1 MANTSTIGDF
11 SSAAA
16 AAADVAAAAA
26 AADSAAA
33 AAAVT
38 AASADVAAAASAAT
52 EDTAAA
58 DAAAAIVGAA
68 AGNQAVWKR
77 PNMRG
82 SKCSINGYVRLGI
95 VKTIIVE
102 LSSVGEDTIREFR
115 ESCLGH
121 FIREEWGGFVSNA
134 ALHALFSNEVVRP
147 DAQADEF
154 WFRIGRRLIRFS
166 RFEYALVTGMR
177 FGDSDF
183 DIHGDDVHIEGSV
196 YDRYPI
202 LSSGGQMLDRIRD
215 RFATGYFRQQS
226 GDALKVAKVLC
237 VSYLL
242 FGFDGGKH
250 IADRWLWTL
259 VEDHTRW
266 ESFPWGGYSYQIL
279 VTYLREIPIEVPA
292 GLDPSYHFYGNI
304 YAIMIWAC
312 EAIPSLGSKCGNI
325 LGASFI
331 QRPRCTR
338 WKLKKLC
345 PVSFTTFFDD
355 QIDCFEVL
363 VPTPEEEEEP
373 YMMSISDEASERV
386 QYIHRMPLFK
396 KGVVGRGKGK
406 GKGKGRARDGDSS
419 GRERIVRQRTSGP
432 VISDSPYVIAGR
444 ESSVE
449 PHEHVHTDPQRRS
462 SPIRG
467 SHQTASSSA
476 RGTEETAHITDLD
489 TLFTQL
495 RQYVD
500 STAQQIYRYIDTTAQ
515 ETRRHIDTTAEE
527 TRRRMEELFATTQWP
542 FRDIGEFMSSSPHD
556 GSVPTGPRV
565 AQTESIPT
573 ADVQGLDHRSLVTTV
588 TPSIIPPPPS
598 LDHQSSVPTVTPS
611 VIPAEMLVTAPE
623 IVPKTRPSPSSAD
636 LIPIA
641 FDYATVASRADT
653 YYSPRM
659 QYRSYRP
666 HSPYSSTVV
675 RKRKDLDEEA
685 YCRWLDSDESVNV
698 GAACGASA
706 SWFLMLQD
714 GSKLIDAEHL
724 DAYMGILQFDPAFV
738 GVRWLDDWAHQTVL
752 VHTSFLATCI
762 NVWNNRK
769 RRKGSSMIDS
779 DDLTFLVNHV
789 HGLRPFWGD
798 HRPWWELREVL
809 TIWNTSP
816 KSSSGH
822 WVLLRIHLE
831 ESIICMHDSLAKEEQ
846 KTWLNL
852 RGRQAT
858 GLSRLIPIVLREAG
872 FYERRLDITPVDS
885 FRVVAAIKDEH
896 YIQDDATSCGAFAIR
911 TLESLIQGS
920 FSHGKT
926 ETDIYA
932 FRGRMARAIWRFSDD
947 ADSVVCD
954 LTSLF
959 IPVDDVD

>member
-1 MANTSTIGDF
+1 
-11 SSAAA
+11 
-16 AAADVAAAAA
+16 
-26 AADSAAA
+26 
-33 AAAVT
+33 
-38 AASADVAAAASAAT
+38 
-52 EDTAAA
+52 
-58 DAAAAIVGAA
+58 
-68 AGNQAVWKR
+68 
-77 PNMRG
+77 MRG

-121 FIREEWGGFVSNA
+121 LIREEWGGFVSNA

-215 RFATGYFRQQS
+215 QFATGYFRQQS
-226 GDALKVAKVLC
+226 GDALKVAKV
-237 VSYLL
+237 YW
-242 FGFDGGKH
+242 FH
-250 IADRWLWTL
+250 I
-259 VEDHTRW
+259 
-266 ESFPWGGYSYQIL
+266 
-279 VTYLREIPIEVPA
+279 YLRDIPIEVPA

-338 WKLKKLC
+338 WKLKKLG
-345 PVSFTTFFDD
+345 PVAFTTFFDD
-355 QIDCFEVL
+355 QMDCFEVL
-363 VPTPEEEEEP
+363 VPTTEEEEEP
-373 YMMSISDEASERV
+373 YMMSICDEASERV
-386 QYIHRMPLFK
+386 QYTHRMPLFK
-396 KGVVGRGKGK
+396 KGIVGRGKGK
-406 GKGKGRARDGDSS
+406 GKGNGRARDGDSS

-432 VISDSPYVIAGR
+432 VISDYPYVIAGR

-449 PHEHVHTDPQRRS
+449 PHEHVHTDAQRRS

-476 RGTEETAHITDLD
+476 RGTEETVHITDLD

-515 ETRRHIDTTAEE
+515 ETRRHIDTTTEE

-542 FRDIGEFMSSSPHD
+542 FRDIDEFMSSSPQD

-565 AQTESIPT
+565 AQTEIIPT
-573 ADVQGLDHRSLVTTV
+573 ADVQGLDHRSLVTT
-588 TPSIIPPPPS
+588 
-598 LDHQSSVPTVTPS
+598 
-611 VIPAEMLVTAPE
+611 MLVTAPE
-623 IVPKTRPSPSSAD
+623 IVPKSRPSSSSAD

-653 YYSPRM
+653 YYSPRL

-666 HSPYSSTVV
+666 HSPFSSTVV

-698 GAACGASA
+698 GASCGASA

-769 RRKGSSMIDS
+769 RRKGSSIIDS
-779 DDLTFLVNHV
+779 DDLAFLVSHV

-816 KSSSGH
+816 ESSSGH

-831 ESIICMHDSLAKEEQ
+831 ESVICMHDSLAQEQ
-846 KTWLNL
+846 KAWLKL
-852 RGRQAT
+852 RDRQST
-858 GLSRLIPIVLREAG
+858 GLSHLIPIILREAG
-872 FYERRLDITPVDS
+872 FYERRLDITPVES
-885 FRVVAAIKDEH
+885 FRVVVAKKDEC

-911 TLESLIQGS
+911 TLEPLIQGS
-920 FSHGKT
+920 FSHGKS

-959 IPVDDVD
+959 IPVDDLH

>member
-1 MANTSTIGDF
+1 MANTSTIDDF
-11 SSAAA
+11 SSAAV
-16 AAADVAAAAA
+16 AAADAAAAAA

-38 AASADVAAAASAAT
+38 AASADAAAAASAAT
-52 EDTAAA
+52 EDTTAA

-95 VKTIIVE
+95 VKTITVE

-177 FGDSDF
+177 FRDSNF

-242 FGFDGGKH
+242 FGPDSLGE
-250 IADRWLWTL
+250 L
-259 VEDHTRW
+259 
-266 ESFPWGGYSYQIL
+266 SMGGYSYHIL

-312 EAIPSLGSKCGNI
+312 EAIPSLGSKCENI

-338 WKLKKLC
+338 WKLKKLG
-345 PVSFTTFFDD
+345 PVAFTTFFDD

-363 VPTPEEEEEP
+363 IPTPEEEEEP
-373 YMMSISDEASERV
+373 YMMSICDEASERV
-386 QYIHRMPLFK
+386 QYTHRMPLFK

-476 RGTEETAHITDLD
+476 RGIEETAHITDLD

-500 STAQQIYRYIDTTAQ
+500 STAHQIYRYIDTTAQ

-623 IVPKTRPSPSSAD
+623 IVPKTRPSSSSAD

-666 HSPYSSTVV
+666 HSPFSSTVV
-675 RKRKDLDEEA
+675 RNRKDLDEEA
-685 YCRWLDSDESVNV
+685 YCRWLDSDES
-698 GAACGASA
+698 
-706 SWFLMLQD
+706 D
-714 GSKLIDAEHL
+714 RSKLIDAEHL

-769 RRKGSSMIDS
+769 RRKGSSMIDN

-798 HRPWWELREVL
+798 HRPRWELRVD
-809 TIWNTSP
+809 
-816 KSSSGH
+816 
-822 WVLLRIHLE
+822 HLE
-831 ESIICMHDSLAKEEQ
+831 YVSRVLVRTLGSSPHSF
-846 KTWLNL
+846 
-852 RGRQAT
+852 RGQYHLHARFFGEGRT
-858 GLSRLIPIVLREAG
+858 KGMVE
-872 FYERRLDITPVDS
+872 FK
-885 FRVVAAIKDEH
+885 RVVAAIKDEH
-896 YIQDDATSCGAFAIR
+896 YIQDDAISYGAFAIR

-959 IPVDDVD
+959 IPVDDVN

>member
-1 MANTSTIGDF
+1 MANTSTIDDF

-16 AAADVAAAAA
+16 AAADASAAAA
-26 AADSAAA
+26 AADSAAV

-38 AASADVAAAASAAT
+38 AASADATADAAAAASAAT

-202 LSSGGQMLDRIRD
+202 LSSGGQMLDCIRD

-242 FGFDGGKH
+242 FGPDSLGE
-250 IADRWLWTL
+250 L
-259 VEDHTRW
+259 
-266 ESFPWGGYSYQIL
+266 SMGGYSYQIL

-338 WKLKKLC
+338 WKLKKLG
-345 PVSFTTFFDD
+345 PVAFTTFFDD

-363 VPTPEEEEEP
+363 VPTQEEEEEP
-373 YMMSISDEASERV
+373 YMMSICDEASERV
-386 QYIHRMPLFK
+386 QYTHRMPLFK

-432 VISDSPYVIAGR
+432 VISDSPYVIAVR

-449 PHEHVHTDPQRRS
+449 PHEHVHTDPQCRS

-623 IVPKTRPSPSSAD
+623 IVPKTQPCSSSAD

-666 HSPYSSTVV
+666 HSPFSSTVV

-724 DAYMGILQFDPAFV
+724 DAYMGIL
-738 GVRWLDDWAHQTVL
+738 H
-752 VHTSFLATCI
+752 FLATCI

-816 KSSSGH
+816 ESSSGH

-831 ESIICMHDSLAKEEQ
+831 DSIICMHDSLAKEEQ
-846 KTWLNL
+846 KAWLNL
-852 RGRQAT
+852 RGRQST
-858 GLSRLIPIVLREAG
+858 GLSRLIPIILREAG
-872 FYERRLDITPVDS
+872 FYDRRLDITPVES

-911 TLESLIQGS
+911 MLESLIQRS
-920 FSHGKT
+920 FSHGNT

>member
-1 MANTSTIGDF
+1 MANTSTIGNF

-16 AAADVAAAAA
+16 AAADVAVAAA

-38 AASADVAAAASAAT
+38 AASADAAAAASAAT
-52 EDTAAA
+52 EDT
-58 DAAAAIVGAA
+58 AAAAIVGAA

-226 GDALKVAKVLC
+226 GDALKVAKVLY
-237 VSYLL
+237 SLGEL
-242 FGFDGGKH
+242 
-250 IADRWLWTL
+250 
-259 VEDHTRW
+259 
-266 ESFPWGGYSYQIL
+266 SMGGYSYQIL

-338 WKLKKLC
+338 WKLKKLG

-363 VPTPEEEEEP
+363 VPTPEEEEEEP

-419 GRERIVRQRTSGP
+419 GRERIVRQRISGP

-467 SHQTASSSA
+467 SHQTASSS
-476 RGTEETAHITDLD
+476 
-489 TLFTQL
+489 L

-653 YYSPRM
+653 YYSPRI

-724 DAYMGILQFDPAFV
+724 DAYMGIL
-738 GVRWLDDWAHQTVL
+738 H
-752 VHTSFLATCI
+752 FLATCI

-816 KSSSGH
+816 ESSSGH

-831 ESIICMHDSLAKEEQ
+831 ESIICMHDSLANEEQ

-858 GLSRLIPIVLREAG
+858 GLSRLIPIVLREAR

>member
-1 MANTSTIGDF
+1 
-11 SSAAA
+11 
-16 AAADVAAAAA
+16 
-26 AADSAAA
+26 
-33 AAAVT
+33 
-38 AASADVAAAASAAT
+38 
-52 EDTAAA
+52 
-58 DAAAAIVGAA
+58 
-68 AGNQAVWKR
+68 
-77 PNMRG
+77 MRG
-82 SKCSINGYVRLGI
+82 LKCSINGYVRLGI
-95 VKTIIVE
+95 
-102 LSSVGEDTIREFR
+102 
-115 ESCLGH
+115 
-121 FIREEWGGFVSNA
+121 N
-134 ALHALFSNEVVRP
+134 
-147 DAQADEF
+147 AQADEF

-202 LSSGGQMLDRIRD
+202 LSSGGQMLDRIRG
-215 RFATGYFRQQS
+215 RFATGYFRQQP

-237 VSYLL
+237 LCYLL

-250 IADRWLWTL
+250 IADRWLWTS
-259 VEDHTRW
+259 VEDQTRW
-266 ESFPWGGYSYQIL
+266 ESFPSGGYSYQIL
-279 VTYLREIPIEVPA
+279 VTYLREIPIEILT
-292 GLDPSYHFYGNI
+292 GLNPSYHFYGNI
-304 YAIMIWAC
+304 YVIMIWAC
-312 EAIPSLGSKCGNI
+312 DAIPSLGSKCGNI

-331 QRPRCTR
+331 QRPSCTR
-338 WKLKKLC
+338 WKLKKLG
-345 PVSFTTFFDD
+345 PVAFTTFFDD

-373 YMMSISDEASERV
+373 YMMSICDEASERV
-386 QYIHRMPLFK
+386 QYTHRMPLFK

-444 ESSVE
+444 KSSVE
-449 PHEHVHTDPQRRS
+449 PHEHVHTDAQPMS

-476 RGTEETAHITDLD
+476 RGTEETTHITDLD

-500 STAQQIYRYIDTTAQ
+500 STAQQIYRYIDTIAQ

-527 TRRRMEELFATTQWP
+527 IRRL
-542 FRDIGEFMSSSPHD
+542 
-556 GSVPTGPRV
+556 
-565 AQTESIPT
+565 
-573 ADVQGLDHRSLVTTV
+573 
-588 TPSIIPPPPS
+588 
-598 LDHQSSVPTVTPS
+598 
-611 VIPAEMLVTAPE
+611 
-623 IVPKTRPSPSSAD
+623 
-636 LIPIA
+636 
-641 FDYATVASRADT
+641 
-653 YYSPRM
+653 
-659 QYRSYRP
+659 
-666 HSPYSSTVV
+666 

-698 GAACGASA
+698 GAACGVSV

-724 DAYMGILQFDPAFV
+724 DAYMGILQFDP
-738 GVRWLDDWAHQTVL
+738 LLL
-752 VHTSFLATCI
+752 VCDGSMIGLTRLFWSIRDRCI
-762 NVWNNRK
+762 NVWNNRMS
-769 RRKGSSMIDS
+769 RKGSSMIDS
-779 DDLTFLVNHV
+779 DDLAFLVSHI

-798 HRPWWELREVL
+798 HRTWRELREVL

-816 KSSSGH
+816 ESSSGH

-831 ESIICMHDSLAKEEQ
+831 ESVICMHDSLAQEQ
-846 KTWLNL
+846 KAWLKL
-852 RGRQAT
+852 RGRQST
-858 GLSRLIPIVLREAG
+858 GLSRLIPIILREAG
-872 FYERRLDITPVDS
+872 FYERRLDITPVES
-885 FRVVAAIKDEH
+885 FRVVVAKKDEC
-896 YIQDDATSCGAFAIR
+896 YIQDDATSCGAFAIQ

-932 FRGRMARAIWRFSDD
+932 FRGRMTRAIWRFSNN

-959 IPVDDVD
+959 IPIDDVH

>member
-1 MANTSTIGDF
+1 MIERPNWSTESLF
-11 SSAAA
+11 SPLRRVCVVDYCYQPGRSLRKGFTACDIPERIWGVTADAADAASAAA
-16 AAADVAAAAA
+16 EDTAVADVAA
-26 AADSAAA
+26 
-33 AAAVT
+33 T
-38 AASADVAAAASAAT
+38 
-52 EDTAAA
+52 
-58 DAAAAIVGAA
+58 IVGAA
-68 AGNQAVWKR
+68 VGNQAVWKR

-154 WFRIGRRLIRFS
+154 WFRIVRRLIRFS

-237 VSYLL
+237 VCYLL

-259 VEDHTRW
+259 VEDQTQW
-266 ESFPWGGYSYQIL
+266 ESFPCGGYSYQIL

-304 YAIMIWAC
+304 YAIMIC
-312 EAIPSLGSKCGNI
+312 ETIPSLGSKFGNI

-338 WKLKKLC
+338 WKLKKLG
-345 PVSFTTFFDD
+345 PVAFTTFFDD

-373 YMMSISDEASERV
+373 YMMSICDEASERV
-386 QYIHRMPLFK
+386 QYTHRMPLFK
-396 KGVVGRGKGK
+396 KGVVGRGK

-449 PHEHVHTDPQRRS
+449 PHEHVHTDAQRRS

-467 SHQTASSSA
+467 SHQTTSSSA

-495 RQYVD
+495 PP
-500 STAQQIYRYIDTTAQ
+500 

-542 FRDIGEFMSSSPHD
+542 FRDIDEFMSSSPHD

-573 ADVQGLDHRSLVTTV
+573 ADVEGLDHRSLVTTV

-598 LDHQSSVPTVTPS
+598 LDHQ
-611 VIPAEMLVTAPE
+611 L
-623 IVPKTRPSPSSAD
+623 
-636 LIPIA
+636 
-641 FDYATVASRADT
+641 
-653 YYSPRM
+653 

-666 HSPYSSTVV
+666 HSPFSSTVV

-752 VHTSFLATCI
+752 VHTSFLATRI

-769 RRKGSSMIDS
+769 SRKGSSMIDS
-779 DDLTFLVNHV
+779 DDLAFLVSHV
-789 HGLRPFWGD
+789 HGLRPFWDD
-798 HRPWWELREVL
+798 HRPWWE
-809 TIWNTSP
+809 
-816 KSSSGH
+816 
-822 WVLLRIHLE
+822 
-831 ESIICMHDSLAKEEQ
+831 C
-846 KTWLNL
+846 
-852 RGRQAT
+852 
-858 GLSRLIPIVLREAG
+858 
-872 FYERRLDITPVDS
+872 
-885 FRVVAAIKDEH
+885 
-896 YIQDDATSCGAFAIR
+896 
-911 TLESLIQGS
+911 
-920 FSHGKT
+920 
-926 ETDIYA
+926 
-932 FRGRMARAIWRFSDD
+932 
-947 ADSVVCD
+947 
-954 LTSLF
+954 
-959 IPVDDVD
+959 